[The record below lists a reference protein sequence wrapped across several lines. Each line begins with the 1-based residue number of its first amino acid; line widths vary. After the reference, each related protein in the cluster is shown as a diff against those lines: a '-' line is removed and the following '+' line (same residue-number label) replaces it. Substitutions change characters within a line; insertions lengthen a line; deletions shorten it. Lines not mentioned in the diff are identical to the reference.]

1 MIRDVVDIIK
11 QVKDFENDGGN
22 SLIKSLLNPA
32 SARPTIFKNATGMIA
47 YFPILCSENIGA
59 ENLEKV
65 RLGFEQEYASYLG
78 LAVNA
83 TNNMSGEKTNAGTI
97 LSRVHNN
104 ELPAKGVQLG
114 SVAGNVRSLLD
125 ESVKVNSITLEEDFN
140 LELLEAKVERVD
152 TYTDNSQNT
161 QNKSGNT
168 TTIGTVDKSQ
178 HITVQA
184 REKTQEEI
192 ESEVALNKA
201 RTSSENA
208 KTRTELAK
216 ADFEKVRTRIANRSQ
231 TIKTSMS
238 TVQRTSNN
246 QSAPTLINV
255 SVPTANGV
263 IETTYGI
270 KCQNHI
276 LKADEIKKYTAETIK
291 RKSMAF
297 RLIQWYTGEI
307 KMWKDII
314 LNTSQ
319 SKKLALSSPWWKFLY
334 NNAKINKFKAFIG
347 NKYLM
352 IPNATLILTE
362 DEVSEIFRE
371 YGVEVEKNASV
382 LVNELFLARLAIINE
397 ANGTINVYDERS
409 KSFQRLTIKSV
420 AVTKETDSIADLFR
434 NIR

>member
-11 QVKDFENDGGN
+11 QVKDFENDGGD
-22 SLIKSLLNPA
+22 SLVKSLLKPA

-47 YFPILCSENIGA
+47 YFPILCSENVGA

-83 TNNMSGEKTNAGTI
+83 SNSISGETSTASGI

-104 ELPAKGVQLG
+104 ELPAKGVQIG

-125 ESVKVNSITLEEDFN
+125 ESVKLNAITLEADFN
-140 LELLEAKVERVD
+140 LNLLE
-152 TYTDNSQNT
+152 NSIENIE
-161 QNKSGNT
+161 NYHDRKKT
-168 TTIGTVDKSQ
+168 TSIGSIDKSQ
-178 HITVQA
+178 STIVHPSGETP
-184 REKTQEEI
+184 E
-192 ESEVALNKA
+192 EVASRIELNNAKA
-201 RTSSENA
+201 RSANSKANADDLRANLTS
-208 KTRTELAK
+208 
-216 ADFEKVRTRIANRSQ
+216 RSG
-231 TIKTSMS
+231 TTKTSMNML
-238 TVQRTSNN
+238 QRVSNN

-276 LKADEIKKYTAETIK
+276 LKANEIKKYTAETIK

-319 SKKLALSSPWWKFLY
+319 NKKLALSSPWWKFLY

-371 YGVEVEKNASV
+371 YGVEVEKNASI

-420 AVTKETDSIADLFR
+420 AVAKETDSIADLFR

>member
-1 MIRDVVDIIK
+1 MIRDVIDIIK
-11 QVKDFENDGGN
+11 QVKDFENDGGD
-22 SLIKSLLNPA
+22 SLTKSLLKPA

-59 ENLEKV
+59 ENLEKI

-83 TNNMSGEKTNAGTI
+83 TNKLSGEATTASGI
-97 LSRVHNN
+97 LGRVHNN

-125 ESVKVNSITLEEDFN
+125 ESVKMNALTLEEDFN
-140 LELLEAKVERVD
+140 LELLED
-152 TYTDNSQNT
+152 THRYDNYEDNSTKNT
-161 QNKSGNT
+161 VTKNSNNT
-168 TTIGTVDKSQ
+168 TNIIHPAT
-178 HITVQA
+178 
-184 REKTQEEI
+184 KTQQELDDAHELNQSRI
-192 ESEVALNKA
+192 KSEKLSRRSTKSKLRDDAE
-201 RTSSENA
+201 RMDITRRGA
-208 KTRTELAK
+208 KT
-216 ADFEKVRTRIANRSQ
+216 N
-231 TIKTSMS
+231 S
-238 TVQRTSNN
+238 TVGMVQRTSNN

-255 SVPTANGV
+255 SVPTATGT

-276 LKADEIKKYTAETIK
+276 LKSTEIKKYTAETIK

-319 SKKLALSSPWWKFLY
+319 NKKLALSSPWWKFLY

-352 IPNATLILTE
+352 IPNATLLLTE

-371 YGVEVEKNASV
+371 YGVEVEKNASI
-382 LVNELFLARLAIINE
+382 LVNELFLARLAIVNE
-397 ANGTINVYDERS
+397 ANGTVSVYDERS